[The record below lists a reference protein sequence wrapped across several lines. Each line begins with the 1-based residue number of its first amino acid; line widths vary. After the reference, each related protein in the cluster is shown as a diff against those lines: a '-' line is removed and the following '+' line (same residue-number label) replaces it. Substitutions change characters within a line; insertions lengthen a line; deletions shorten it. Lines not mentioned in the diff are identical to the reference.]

1 MQHFG
6 IIFFL
11 ILSNFETNS
20 SFGAPIIFFIKKLP
34 VCQKIATFIPQ
45 RLAGLVFLALYAFS
59 KIYMPATPPAFAYTH
74 IGALH
79 WGDCTHK

>member
-1 MQHFG
+1 
-6 IIFFL
+6 
-11 ILSNFETNS
+11 
-20 SFGAPIIFFIKKLP
+20 LP